1 MFILIHFMPTFI
13 FAQSLDEVKE
23 NVVAV
28 EEVDSLKGEQQNRPN
43 RIQGQYGSCT
53 DESPREE
60 YRVRSTP
67 VDDLENLSSSGR
79 WAMSLPTITSWLNST
94 SSSTSNFLPICSPR
108 GRIGSDLD
116 ESDRPLL
123 RDSRAL
129 KTGCSVD
136 HRELSRV
143 RGVTLENDRGRN
155 VSQSFSTIIWNEVK
169 KQAEKF
175 ADTDMQLAGLI

>member
-1 MFILIHFMPTFI
+1 MPTFI

-28 EEVDSLKGEQQNRPN
+28 EEVDSLKGEQQNRPK

-79 WAMSLPTITSWLNST
+79 WAMSLPTLTSWLSST
-94 SSSTSNFLPICSPR
+94 SKISSNFLPICSPR

-129 KTGCSVD
+129 KTGSSMD
-136 HRELSRV
+136 HRELSRG
-143 RGVTLENDRGRN
+143 RGVTLESDRGGN
-155 VSQSFSTIIWNEVK
+155 ASQSFSTIVWNEVK